1 LSTTSR
7 EWTVFECKGR
17 GSKPDEDT
25 KQKAKVQAR
34 RLKEINGARCRLHVS
49 AFTFFEGNRLNF
61 YWADPPTSDEPIE
74 ILPRDEDWQH
84 YYRPVVELFRA
95 RGGFADTA
103 VAHELSVEVPEL
115 DLRIVLAPSV
125 AHALRDAHW
134 HLAVQQAML
143 NAATL
148 RVDGFQPDGL
158 RVIAGESWRHRFE
171 WPRQ

>member
-1 LSTTSR
+1 
-7 EWTVFECKGR
+7 
-17 GSKPDEDT
+17 
-25 KQKAKVQAR
+25 
-34 RLKEINGARCRLHVS
+34 
-49 AFTFFEGNRLNF
+49 
-61 YWADPPTSDEPIE
+61 
-74 ILPRDEDWQH
+74 
-84 YYRPVVELFRA
+84 
-95 RGGFADTA
+95 